1 MILGRFYL
9 RQTPT
14 GNLIG
19 EFSNSTMNRNATESA
34 DLTEEFS
41 NNFIGKYNSTWFEDS
56 AQHLKLSIDAKAN
69 TNNMIF
75 TLRWSNADN
84 VDVFFGEGFI
94 IDGLLIGNYW
104 DSEIQALI
112 PNL

>member
-19 EFSNSTMNRNATESA
+19 EFSNNSMNRNATESA
-34 DLTEEFS
+34 DLIDGFT
-41 NNFIGKYNSTWFEDS
+41 NNFIGVYNSTWFEDS
-56 AQHLKLSIDAKAN
+56 AQHLTLRIEAKAN

-75 TLRWSNADN
+75 ILRWSNPAN

-94 IDGLLIGNYW
+94 IDNLLIGNYW
-104 DSEIQALI
+104 DSEVQDRIGI
-112 PNL
+112 